1 MSESSPA
8 NTTLRTECFI
18 YQLVPGQG
26 PLYDE
31 YHANVWPEV
40 LESLHASG
48 ISDYSIYRRGDLVIS
63 VWTRDTAAPEP
74 DLSPEIQQR
83 VYEWDVLM
91 EPLFVA
97 YQDQHGQPLFATRV
111 FRL

>member
-1 MSESSPA
+1 MNGDGPD
-8 NTTLRTECFI
+8 LRTECYI

-31 YHANVWPEV
+31 YHAAVWPEV

-48 ISDYSIYRRGDLVIS
+48 ITDYSIYRRGDLVIS
-63 VWTRDTAAPEP
+63 VWTRDLAAPEP
-74 DLSPEIQQR
+74 HLSPEVRQKVQD
-83 VYEWDVLM
+83 WDALM
-91 EPLFVA
+91 DPLFVA
-97 YQDQHGQPLFATRV
+97 YQDQHGQPLYAEPI

>member
-1 MSESSPA
+1 MSAGERD
-8 NTTLRTECFI
+8 LRTECYI

-31 YHANVWPEV
+31 YHGEVWPEV
-40 LESLHASG
+40 LESLHAAG

-63 VWTRDTAAPEP
+63 VWTRDLAAPEP
-74 DLSPEIQQR
+74 NLSPQVRQKVR
-83 VYEWDVLM
+83 EWDALM
-91 EPLFVA
+91 DPLFVT
-97 YQDQHGQPLFATRV
+97 YQDQHGQPLYAERI